1 MSDVVLILTTVPVG
15 NLGDEIA
22 RALVDERLAACVNV
36 LPAMT
41 TFYRWRGALEREEE
55 RQVVIKTTRDQVE
68 AVRVRLA
75 ALHSYELP
83 EFVVLPVTDGSPG
96 YLEWVRNETR

>member
-1 MSDVVLILTTVPVG
+1 MTDVVLILTTVPLG
-15 NLGDEIA
+15 NRGDEIA
-22 RALVDERLAACVNV
+22 RTLVEERLAACVNV

-41 TFYRWRGALEREEE
+41 SFYRWRGAIEREEE
-55 RQVVIKTTRDQVE
+55 RQVVIKTTQDRVE

-83 EFVVLPVTDGSPG
+83 EFVVMPVTDGSPG